1 MIQVKLVSKVGRVR
15 GSGRGLPPRFE
26 TIPTSEEASICLEC
40 PLPTCNKIRCDRY
53 EEEKRKLREKGK

>member
-1 MIQVKLVSKVGRVR
+1 MIQVKLVSKVGRPR
-15 GSGRGLPPRFE
+15 GTGLHQNLC
-26 TIPTSEEASICLEC
+26 TTPTSEEASICLEC